1 MAKAKLAN
9 RLANLDQENVE
20 ALIAKWKKNSP
31 DDLFFFRK
39 REAVTEET
47 SGRESPEEIYQNTGE
62 DGEEDEEEEPEP
74 SPMEG
79 EHPLLF
85 CYQTQQQRKRLL
97 KYGNDMCLMD
107 ATYKTTRYALPL
119 FFLCVRTNVSYQVV
133 GTFVVQYSTIEAIS
147 EALQIFHQWNPSWE
161 PRYFMTDFAEE
172 EIQAIE
178 NVFKGRITV
187 ILILI
192 YGAEKQ
198 LPLLYTDTSILSIN
212 PHSDLSLPL

>member
-1 MAKAKLAN
+1 MTK
-9 RLANLDQENVE
+9 Q
-20 ALIAKWKKNSP
+20 
-31 DDLFFFRK
+31 
-39 REAVTEET
+39 T
-47 SGRESPEEIYQNTGE
+47 SGRESPEEIYQNTDE

-85 CYQTQQQRKRLL
+85 CYQTQQQRKLLL
-97 KYGNDMCLMD
+97 KYGNDTCIMEV
-107 ATYKTTRYALPL
+107 TYKMTRYALPL
-119 FFLCVRTNVSYQVV
+119 FFFCVRTNVSYQVV
-133 GTFVVQYSTIEAIS
+133 GTFVIQYSTIEAIS

-187 ILILI
+187 NLILI
-192 YGAEKQ
+192 YSAEKQ

-212 PHSDLSLPL
+212 PHPDLSLPL